1 MILPDPKLQ
10 GDISVEQAI
19 YGRRSVRSFSQ
30 KPVSL
35 SFLSQILWA
44 AQGITEEAVGL
55 RSIPSAGALYPIEI
69 YAVTGSGT
77 VEGLEAGT
85 HRYRPAVRPRPDQQ
99 KDIRVDLGRASLS
112 QMWLANAGCDHD
124 LLSTHGWG
132 SDQGMRYA
140 MIEAGHAAQNIFL
153 QAHALGLAAGIVG
166 AFIDGDVVRTM
177 DIPAVHEPLL
187 IMPVGYRPEP
197 GAVSHGPPSEPD
209 SDDLKEGSSW

>member
-1 MILPDPKLQ
+1 VQREGLRESGGDERAMILPDPKLQ

-19 YGRRSVRSFSQ
+19 CGRRSVRSFSQ

-44 AQGITEEAVGL
+44 AQGITEEAGGL
-55 RSIPSAGALYPIEI
+55 RSVPSAGALYPIEI

-77 VEGLEAGT
+77 VEGLEAGI
-85 HRYRPAVRPRPDQQ
+85 HRYRPAVHGLDRISE
-99 KDIRVDLGRASLS
+99 KDIRMDLGRASLS
-112 QMWLANAGCDHD
+112 QMWLANAPVVITICSEYARVTGKY
-124 LLSTHGWG
+124 G
-132 SDQGMRYA
+132 QRGMRYA
-140 MIEAGHAAQNIFL
+140 MIEAGHTAQNIFL

-187 IMPVGYRPEP
+187 IMPVGYP
-197 GAVSHGPPSEPD
+197 A
-209 SDDLKEGSSW
+209 